1 MENWEKEDTEMEEEM
16 IPEEGCLFIHEDYI
30 DSIFIYYR
38 IMKEEVKPEKR
49 LSSDI
54 SVGAL

>member
-1 MENWEKEDTEMEEEM
+1 MENWEKEDTEMEEETN
-16 IPEEGCLFIHEDYI
+16 PEVRVFVHPRRLHLLHFHLM
-30 DSIFIYYR
+30 R